1 MSVWTSSLAQ
11 TPASTQLP
19 TDGQVA
25 AGQASI
31 AQSGSIMAITQGSS
45 RAAINWQSFDV
56 GAQAKVNIAQPSSS
70 SILLNRIQG
79 ERASQIFGQINANGQ
94 VVLSNPAGVYF
105 SPTALVDVGS
115 LVATTHSI
123 TDADFMAGKLHF
135 SRNGATGKVI
145 NEGSI
150 TAALGGYVALLA
162 PEVRNSGIVVARM
175 GTVALAAGE
184 AFEMQFNG
192 QGGLANVI
200 VTPATV
206 AALVENG
213 RAVQAPGGLIVL
225 SAQAANQILGGVV
238 RNTGSLQAD
247 GIRDEG
253 GVIRLSASS
262 SISHSGSISAG
273 AAPDSAGKGGEVTL
287 IADLSNLKSS
297 TQVSG
302 SISARGGELGGDGG
316 FIDTSGSKLRIG
328 ETATV
333 SAAAPKGKAGTWF
346 LDPYDII
353 ISDSATLSGAAYSNN
368 YTSNSNSSVIRAS
381 SIVAALD
388 AGSNVSI
395 STGAPGSAGTQAGN
409 IDVQSDI
416 VKTNNAAVATTLT
429 LTAANQIQVDA
440 GVTIGSTGS
449 ALHLDLNTSGSSGS
463 RKF

>member
-1 MSVWTSSLAQ
+1 MNKIHRVLWSRTSGQFIAVAEITKSCGQSSGVSDGSRSAFGSALNALWVLRPVHSALLMAGLMSIWTPSLAQ

-19 TDGQVA
+19 IGGQVA

-31 AQSGSIMAITQGSS
+31 SQSGSVMAITQGSN

-56 GAQAKVNIAQPSSS
+56 GAQAKVNIVQPSSS

-105 SPTALVDVGS
+105 SPTARVDVGS

-135 SRNGATGKVI
+135 SRNGATGRVV

-213 RAVQAPGGLIVL
+213 RAVQAPGGLIIL

-247 GIRDEG
+247 GMTDNG

-262 SISHSGSISAG
+262 SISSSGSISAD

-287 IADLSNLKSS
+287 IADLSNPKSS
-297 TQVSG
+297 TEFSG
-302 SISARGGELGGDGG
+302 SISARGGDLGGDGG
-316 FIDTSGSKLRIG
+316 FVDTSGSRLAITQ
-328 ETATV
+328 TARV
-333 SAAAPKGKAGTWF
+333 S
-346 LDPYDII
+346 
-353 ISDSATLSGAAYSNN
+353 
-368 YTSNSNSSVIRAS
+368 
-381 SIVAALD
+381 
-388 AGSNVSI
+388 
-395 STGAPGSAGTQAGN
+395 
-409 IDVQSDI
+409 
-416 VKTNNAAVATTLT
+416 
-429 LTAANQIQVDA
+429 TAARRGRAAHAVLDDVLLPA
-440 GVTIGSTGS
+440 GC
-449 ALHLDLNTSGSSGS
+449 A
-463 RKF
+463 